1 MLTSLFCF
9 TQVNYPKLVISDGDS
24 LVLQTL
30 EQTRYVSKQ
39 LEIGKACYLSGIQKD
54 SIISRMGIN
63 EKYLNEVNVIKNE
76 IIASKDSTIS
86 DKDTIID
93 SYKKINDNLIKE
105 NKDLRTK
112 NTITL
117 IGCGILTTIIT
128 ILAFL

>member
-1 MLTSLFCF
+1 M
-9 TQVNYPKLVISDGDS
+9 ISDGDS

-63 EKYLNEVNVIKNE
+63 EKYLNEVIVIKNE

-128 ILAFL
+128 IVTFF